1 MPINYLSGTGQY
13 EVQNTSSTDLVI
25 TNITV
30 TITTGPISIPVQ
42 FTVDAF
48 FGAYPITLSG
58 PSAPTVIGVVES
70 TPGGGLDLSSVTPGS
85 YYGDIIARLDIETD
99 GNVCDY
105 SQSIVLATI
114 N

>member
-1 MPINYLSGTGQY
+1 MPINYVSGTGEY
-13 EVQNTSSTDLVI
+13 EVQNTASTDLVI

-30 TITTGPISIPVQ
+30 TITTGPISVPVQ

-48 FGAYPITLSG
+48 FGVYPITLPG
-58 PSAPTVIGVVES
+58 LGAPTVIGVVES
-70 TPGGGLDLSSVTPGS
+70 TPGGGLDLSSVASGS
-85 YYGDIIARLDIETD
+85 YFGDIIARLDVETD

-114 N
+114 T